1 MVFFSQ
7 TMFFQTMFLSS
18 SSSQH
23 FRDIFLLLTFRR
35 HASLNAVRNCRSKA
49 LSIAQLLNQTL
60 GSPILIQEENMTEH
74 TGESQDQI
82 NKSVNSIQE
91 LIENN
96 TVTISVKIYM
106 IFECKER
113 TKKTQ
118 QR

>member
-1 MVFFSQ
+1 
-7 TMFFQTMFLSS
+7 
-18 SSSQH
+18 
-23 FRDIFLLLTFRR
+23 
-35 HASLNAVRNCRSKA
+35 
-49 LSIAQLLNQTL
+49 
-60 GSPILIQEENMTEH
+60 MTEH

-118 QR
+118 QK